1 MAEIPFSP
9 VVMTSASTEYREF
22 EPPKLLKPYIA
33 CYWESRP
40 LHTAGSAGE
49 SVVIPDG
56 CSDIL
61 LDYDAAMDSFHLTY
75 CGIFGH
81 HFAVPVPVH
90 SSNVTF
96 GIRFLPGVS
105 RLFIR
110 ESARHFTN
118 RMDAMED
125 IDPLLNRELLK
136 TFTKSSETGTWIQ
149 ELNDFFLKKILKQP
163 VLSLQD
169 ERTETILHHI
179 VQTGGRLSVKEIS
192 RTHQLSSRT
201 LQRLFDERVGLSPK
215 KFSQVIRFQLLLSDF
230 TRKHPTS
237 LIDCDTA
244 LSFYDES
251 HLYHEIVKHTGK
263 TPSQLTVSDFYKN
276 G

>member
-1 MAEIPFSP
+1 MAETPLSP

-22 EPPKLLKPYIA
+22 EPHKRLKAYIA

-40 LHTAGSAGE
+40 LQTSGSAGE
-49 SVVIPDG
+49 SLVIPDG

-61 LDYDAAMDSFHLTY
+61 FDYDASKNSFHLTY

-81 HFAVPVPVH
+81 HFAVPVPAC

-118 RMDAMED
+118 QMYAMED
-125 IDPLLNRELLK
+125 IDPLLARELLK
-136 TFTKSSETGTWIQ
+136 IFTSSSDTKTLIQ
-149 ELNDFFLKKILKQP
+149 KLNDFFLKKIQKQP

-169 ERTETILHHI
+169 ERIETILHHI

-192 RTHQLSSRT
+192 RAHQLSTRT

-230 TRKHPTS
+230 TRKRPSS

-251 HLYHEIVKHTGK
+251 HLYHELVKHTGK
-263 TPSQLTVSDFYKN
+263 TPSQLTVSDFYKK